1 MSNNKGF
8 AFRGLEFHN
17 RRMWQWGS
25 VKRALDFMKV
35 FKLNGLI
42 FHQNDILNYL
52 VFPSELYPPIIS
64 QAKSRFFFNGVR
76 SLSLILN
83 NRLYIQRVIR
93 EAKKVGVNFYLEVKE
108 ICYPADFLTWYP
120 EVLKPNGAICTTNP
134 LWWSYLDA
142 KVRELLEVLPDLAGL
157 IISPATDET
166 QVSIHHNTCQCRRCQ
181 NTTPQEWYR
190 RLIETIYKPLH
201 AKGKT
206 LVIRDFVKS
215 PSDHSILMDA
225 LMESP
230 KDIVISLKFAPQDYF
245 HTFPN
250 NPRIG
255 EVGNHPQ
262 WVEFDCWGQFY
273 GLGFFPCSVV
283 EDMQKRM
290 QYCYTKG
297 VSGVLF
303 RTDLEYVA
311 ESSTFNSFNL
321 LNLIGGAC
329 LAQNINMDID
339 KIYEKWL
346 EYGLF
351 SPLHDESEMREPIHP
366 SSPTALKNLRD
377 FMRASWSVMEKTV
390 YVRGSP
396 LTSNGTFPSNIDE
409 VTEIMDYKC
418 RWVPGFSNLLEPTE
432 ENLKVIFEEKD
443 LALKEVERLPKILA
457 VEELGLPQE
466 MVSELKILL
475 KFYEMYVRGFQLCTH
490 AIFLTKKAL
499 KTKDKKDV
507 CMILEVL
514 EKLSEYKNNLS
525 KELED
530 TSYTHLT
537 YQMLNS
543 DRLEKLVKDIRFL
556 LKASNLL

>member
-1 MSNNKGF
+1 MSDKKGF
-8 AFRGLEFHN
+8 KFRGLEFHN

-25 VKRALDFMKV
+25 VKRAIDLMKAL
-35 FKLNGLI
+35 KLNGLI
-42 FHQNDILNYL
+42 FHQNDILNHL
-52 VFPSELYPPIIS
+52 VFPSEFYPPVTS
-64 QAKSRFFFNGVR
+64 QAKSRLFFNGVR

-93 EAKKVGVNFYLEVKE
+93 EAKKAGIEFYLEVKE
-108 ICYPADFLTWYP
+108 ICYPTDLLVWYP
-120 EVLKPNGAICTTNP
+120 ELLKPNGTICATNP
-134 LWWSYLDA
+134 FWWGYLDA

-157 IISPATDET
+157 IVSPATDET
-166 QVSIHHNTCQCRRCQ
+166 QVSIHHNICQCRRCQ

-190 RLIETIYKPLH
+190 MLIKTIYKPLFE
-201 AKGKT
+201 KGKT
-206 LVIRDFVKS
+206 LVVRDFVKS
-215 PSDHSILMDA
+215 PTDHNILMDA

-255 EVGNHPQ
+255 DVGEHPQ
-262 WVEFDCWGQFY
+262 WVEFDAWGQFY

-290 QYCYTKG
+290 QYCYEKG
-297 VSGVLF
+297 VTGIVL

-321 LNLIGGAC
+321 LNVIGGAC
-329 LAQNINMDID
+329 LAQDID
-339 KIYEKWL
+339 MNLDRIYERWL

-351 SPLHDESEMREPIHP
+351 SPLHDESEMREPIRP
-366 SSPTALKNLRD
+366 SSPKALKNLKD
-377 FMRASWSVMEKTV
+377 FMRASWRVMEKTV
-390 YVRGSP
+390 YVRGAP
-396 LTSNGTFPSNIDE
+396 LTSNGTFPSSLDEATGIID
-409 VTEIMDYKC
+409 IKC

-432 ENLKVIFEEKD
+432 ENLKAIFEEKD
-443 LALKEVERLPKILA
+443 LALKEVEYLPKILA
-457 VEELGLPQE
+457 VDELGLPQE

-475 KFYEMYVRGFQLCTH
+475 KLYVLYVRGFQLCTY

-499 KTKDKKDV
+499 RTKDKKDV
-507 CMILEVL
+507 NAVLETL
-514 EKLSEYKNNLS
+514 EKLSEYKDSLS
-525 KELED
+525 KEMESL
-530 TSYTHLT
+530 SYTHLS

-543 DRLEKLVKDIRFL
+543 DNLSKLEKDIKLKLVRW
-556 LKASNLL
+556 A